1 MVYTSYM
8 QIREML
14 AQDIEEYIECS
25 ARIWET
31 MREHLPEEFVERN
44 LNWLR
49 REGAKEAW
57 VNVLNNPSWVVLVA
71 EESKSLVGVAQGHVD
86 WGRLSHLGFLG
97 VDRGYRRRGIGR
109 ALLERFVEESREL
122 GADKISVE
130 TSPALKP
137 AVKLYAEA
145 GFLPE
150 GFLRR
155 HRLGVDM
162 IVYSKFL

>member
-1 MVYTSYM
+1 
-8 QIREML
+8 
-14 AQDIEEYIECS
+14 
-25 ARIWET
+25 

-49 REGAKEAW
+49 REGAKDAW
-57 VNVLNNPSWVVLVA
+57 INVLNNPSWIVLVA
-71 EESKSLVGVAQGHVD
+71 EEGKSIVGVAQGHVD
-86 WGRLSHLGFLG
+86 WGNLSHLGFLG
-97 VDRGYRRRGIGR
+97 VDRGYRNRGIGR
-109 ALLERFVEESREL
+109 GLLDKFVERAWEL
-122 GADKISVE
+122 GAEKISLE

-162 IVYSKFL
+162 IVYSKFV